1 MIVIDEYHAKDL
13 LDNKEF
19 DALVREYCNYN
30 QMPNTNPLEDFD
42 LNAYV
47 ELDERCLIL
56 VLKVDGKMV
65 GMLALLLEYHMHTN
79 SYVLC
84 VDSYF
89 VKPLYREGNKAGMLM
104 DHAKEVARKNNIKNI
119 ICSAYHGSALE
130 KVFFRKYKPLET
142 WFIVEA

>member
-1 MIVIDEYHAKDL
+1 MIDICEYHAKDL
-13 LDNKEF
+13 IGNEEF
-19 DALVREYCNYN
+19 DKLVREYATYN
-30 QMPNTNPLEDFD
+30 QMPNTNPIEDFD

-56 VLKVDGKMV
+56 VLKVDGHMV

-79 SYVLC
+79 SYVLA

-89 VKPLYREGNKAGMLM
+89 IKPLYREGDKAGLLM
-104 DHAKEVARKNNIKNI
+104 DYAKEVAKKNDIKNI
-119 ICSAYHGSALE
+119 ILSAYHGTALE

-142 WFIVEA
+142 WFVVEV